1 LWQQKFYHF
10 HHKIHAVPARYPMPL
25 TATKKYDVEALGW
38 NTLAGYLLG
47 MGSLKT
53 VTF

>member
-1 LWQQKFYHF
+1 
-10 HHKIHAVPARYPMPL
+10 MPL

-53 VTF
+53 DFLRFSQQLSMLVFKR